1 MMIEADIVAGHLSGA
16 VGGPP
21 LAVMG
26 HPPTTVSDLSLEQ
39 FLDTV
44 LQRRRG
50 KGIKLDFKTTAAFRA
65 SENILEQF
73 LARAEVNFP
82 VWVNADILRGPGIG
96 PGKEVVDPH
105 YFLRTCVTKFPLAT
119 ISAGWAVNPNS
130 SQTLSYSSAH
140 IDEMTSV
147 LMDSHVVYPVTFP
160 VHAGIAAN
168 SLDTLTSLVHSSTV
182 GTSLTLWA
190 GEGQY
195 IDYNKLR
202 LLINTIG
209 KDKYLRP
216 TLSRILH
223 SVSIFVVYLTTE
235 VYITVDIEESYAAYF
250 RNVRN
255 IHELWTKMIV
265 LYTLIVAV
273 KYSGAK
279 ISAALNMAVIENH
292 LELKGTNVS
301 LSYLEKSVTLGM
313 SIVYLVHLNENL
325 LFFVSSHSN
334 FTKRGLLFELCD
346 TYFNAVKCS
355 CFFGFFLFATKYLRI
370 KNFISEDLEGVKT
383 VVMEENTQLLN
394 SHQDCPQKQLAWAE
408 YLASKLKKINLL
420 KQIEGTLVSVEED
433 LRVFYWIY
441 LAWIA
446 TVSVTWTPLIVFGS
460 LNWNLVYFL
469 RHKASLSSYIGF
481 TIAAVAVFQHVQLK
495 KESAESRL
503 SAILINSCQKKV
515 RKDIK
520 HRLLACYHRNSPFR
534 CYLFDLDIS
543 LLVTILDISLMTLC
557 AKFSS

>member
-1 MMIEADIVAGHLSGA
+1 MSNAPLEVWRYFHEVGNDLTKITWFHACNTRALLHQALASDVMMIEADIVAGHLSGA

-209 KDKYLRP
+209 KDKVFVDLP
-216 TLSRILH
+216 QDMTSKLWNPPQESKATFAVACSALTTLSL
-223 SVSIFVVYLTTE
+223 
-235 VYITVDIEESYAAYF
+235 
-250 RNVRN
+250 
-255 IHELWTKMIV
+255 
-265 LYTLIVAV
+265 
-273 KYSGAK
+273 
-279 ISAALNMAVIENH
+279 
-292 LELKGTNVS
+292 
-301 LSYLEKSVTLGM
+301 
-313 SIVYLVHLNENL
+313 L
-325 LFFVSSHSN
+325 LF
-334 FTKRGLLFELCD
+334 LF
-346 TYFNAVKCS
+346 
-355 CFFGFFLFATKYLRI
+355 
-370 KNFISEDLEGVKT
+370 
-383 VVMEENTQLLN
+383 
-394 SHQDCPQKQLAWAE
+394 
-408 YLASKLKKINLL
+408 
-420 KQIEGTLVSVEED
+420 
-433 LRVFYWIY
+433 
-441 LAWIA
+441 
-446 TVSVTWTPLIVFGS
+446 
-460 LNWNLVYFL
+460 
-469 RHKASLSSYIGF
+469 
-481 TIAAVAVFQHVQLK
+481 
-495 KESAESRL
+495 
-503 SAILINSCQKKV
+503 
-515 RKDIK
+515 
-520 HRLLACYHRNSPFR
+520 
-534 CYLFDLDIS
+534 
-543 LLVTILDISLMTLC
+543 
-557 AKFSS
+557 